1 MDSSCCAIWAAAAVG
16 IAFFAFLAITAIAMA
31 WASRK
36 ENNK

>member
-1 MDSSCCAIWAAAAVG
+1 MANSCCAIWAVAAIG